1 MDAIATINVRM
12 PESLKGHGTQVLE
25 RSGISPSEL
34 VRSTYRFL
42 EKEQRIPECLDIAS
56 AQEDPFTYRRKL
68 LRTIRKNTKAPL
80 ETSVSELQAERIE
93 QKYGDLL

>member
-25 RSGISPSEL
+25 RNGISPSEL

-42 EKEQRIPECLDIAS
+42 EREQRIPECLDIAS
-56 AQEDPFTYRRKL
+56 TQDDAFTRRRKL
-68 LRTIRKNTKAPL
+68 LRTIPKTTGDPL
-80 ETSVSELQAERIE
+80 EASVSELQAQRIE
-93 QKYGDLL
+93 EKYGDLL